1 MSLMVFFTAMVYTIL
16 VFSLYSKWL
25 LSVLVKKRRDGRICS
40 STAYYLK
47 SAMVGGLWLVFFHL
61 FPQATPNEWLSVPS
75 FSCLSFIKITGGN
88 RVKSKTQINHGTCTF
103 KISQRLYP
111 SH

>member
-47 SAMVGGLWLVFFHL
+47 YISNGWWTVACF
-61 FPQATPNEWLSVPS
+61 LSLIPPS
-75 FSCLSFIKITGGN
+75 
-88 RVKSKTQINHGTCTF
+88 
-103 KISQRLYP
+103 YP
-111 SH
+111 K